1 VDLHNCVNVRTVVQ
15 ASYSE
20 TYVMSFQDGSD
31 AIRIKVEEVTDVKGE
46 EEEEGEDPLA
56 ITCPT
61 SDAEQ
66 EVSRVSVCL
75 AVRQIAYVLIF
86 GTFSLSL
93 LTKWLH
99 AIEWSFVSSLTSI
112 LVRGLT

>member
-1 VDLHNCVNVRTVVQ
+1 MINMGFVVLHNSVNVRTVVA

-20 TYVMSFQDGSD
+20 MCVTSFQDGSEAMD
-31 AIRIKVEEVTDVKGE
+31 IKVEEVTDVK
-46 EEEEGEDPLA
+46 EEEGEDPLA

-75 AVRQIAYVLIF
+75 PQIK
-86 GTFSLSL
+86 L
-93 LTKWLH
+93 LMY
-99 AIEWSFVSSLTSI
+99 
-112 LVRGLT
+112 